1 MKVLVWRRGGIGDT
15 VLLLP
20 ALRALRRR
28 FPRSHITVVGNPG
41 PLSLVIPPAD
51 EVRSADEALWAVL
64 FSSASPTPKLRS
76 YLREFDLA
84 VVYTEDEFLIRGL
97 EKAGVGRVISWP
109 PFPRERVHET
119 EHLLAALTP
128 LGIVDED
135 PIPRI
140 ESPED
145 VKEIWER
152 SNLGERTLAV
162 HPGSGSPEKN
172 WPPERFAGLILWAE
186 GELNISSLL
195 LCGPADGEAVEG
207 VVRALG
213 KCPPMAEDLPL
224 REVAGVLR
232 RCSAF
237 VGNDSG
243 ITHIAA
249 AVGTPTVA
257 LFGPSDPEVWAPR
270 GPRVEVISSD
280 RMDDIPLTA
289 VQNVLR
295 RILSTK

>member
-20 ALRALRRR
+20 ALKALRRC
-28 FPRSHITVVGNPG
+28 FPRSHITAVGNPG
-41 PLSLVIPPAD
+41 PLSLAIPPAD
-51 EVRSADEALWAVL
+51 EVRSADKALWAVL
-64 FSSASPTPKLRS
+64 FSPASPNRELRP
-76 YLREFDLA
+76 YLRGFDLA

-97 EKAGVGRVISWP
+97 EKAGVRQVISWP
-109 PFPRERVHET
+109 PFPRERIHEAD
-119 EHLLAALTP
+119 HLLAALTP

-135 PIPRI
+135 PTPRI
-140 ESPED
+140 ESLKD
-145 VKEIWER
+145 VKGIWER
-152 SNLGERTLAV
+152 LNLGERVLAV

-172 WPPERFAGLILWAE
+172 WSPERFAGLILWAE
-186 GELNISSLL
+186 EELNISPLL
-195 LCGPADGEAVEG
+195 LCGPADEEAVEG
-207 VVRALG
+207 VVWALG
-213 KCPPMAEDLPL
+213 KRPPVAEDLPL
-224 REVAGVLR
+224 REVASVLR

-270 GPRVEVISSD
+270 GPKVKVVASN
-280 RMDDIPLTA
+280 RMDNLPIAA
-289 VQNVLR
+289 VQNALK
-295 RILSTK
+295 RILP